1 LPHKNYTSAKN
12 WIRRAKSNLI
22 RAHLPKPPEVFYEDL
37 CYDAQQ
43 CVEKSIKGLLTFNN
57 VKFRYVHD
65 IGELLKTL
73 KESEV
78 NYPEEF
84 NKAVILT
91 GYAVET
97 RYPVMS
103 EAVTEEEYQE
113 ALQIAEQV
121 YTWIEQEI
129 ENQYRLGL

>member
-1 LPHKNYTSAKN
+1 
-12 WIRRAKSNLI
+12 
-22 RAHLPKPPEVFYEDL
+22 
-37 CYDAQQ
+37 
-43 CVEKSIKGLLTFNN
+43 
-57 VKFRYVHD
+57 
-65 IGELLKTL
+65 L
-73 KESEV
+73 KESGV

-97 RYPVMS
+97 RYTVMS

-113 ALQIAEQV
+113 ALQIAEQI